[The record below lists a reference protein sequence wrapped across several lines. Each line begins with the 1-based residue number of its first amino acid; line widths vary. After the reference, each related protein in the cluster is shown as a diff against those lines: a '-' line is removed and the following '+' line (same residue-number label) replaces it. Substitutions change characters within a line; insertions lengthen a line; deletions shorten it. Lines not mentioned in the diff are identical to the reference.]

1 MFDVDYT
8 WIGIG
13 SSHLGLDRPLYAES
27 FWDDSYD
34 WNPNMG
40 KVWGLSRG
48 LVPDPATLND
58 PLKHTLG
65 PASILST
72 SHPAFGTLP
81 TSIFDTYFAL
91 NSDGG
96 SWNEFAFN
104 TTAPADYGSKSA
116 AAAFR
121 TLRTANDFHPR
132 AAILDSAFSCY
143 GQFAPKN
150 VTEIHPLGG
159 GPPRMVTTSATVPAY
174 RLTPTQQHCVDY
186 GHKHVQTQNILDYY
200 YDRLGPEGKF
210 DFILFVDDQV
220 SNLLTVKAGPWRQG
234 HYYHWGPMA
243 SSVKEAE
250 GAEEAD
256 DTVFTPDQVKVGFP
270 HGGSQYLV
278 QPRGN
283 GSAPDG
289 NCAGCFYVQA
299 SDPDGTSPYV
309 SINNDHHSIK
319 KPLL

>member
-58 PLKHTLG
+58 PLTHTLG

-81 TSIFDTYFAL
+81 TSTFDTYFAL

-104 TTAPADYGSKSA
+104 TTAPADYGYDLLCPCTGPCGMGTTTHT
-116 AAAFR
+116 R
-121 TLRTANDFHPR
+121 VLDTLVH
-132 AAILDSAFSCY
+132 CCCWC
-143 GQFAPKN
+143 
-150 VTEIHPLGG
+150 
-159 GPPRMVTTSATVPAY
+159 AY
-174 RLTPTQQHCVDY
+174 
-186 GHKHVQTQNILDYY
+186 
-200 YDRLGPEGKF
+200 
-210 DFILFVDDQV
+210 
-220 SNLLTVKAGPWRQG
+220 
-234 HYYHWGPMA
+234 
-243 SSVKEAE
+243 
-250 GAEEAD
+250 
-256 DTVFTPDQVKVGFP
+256 
-270 HGGSQYLV
+270 
-278 QPRGN
+278 
-283 GSAPDG
+283 
-289 NCAGCFYVQA
+289 
-299 SDPDGTSPYV
+299 
-309 SINNDHHSIK
+309 
-319 KPLL
+319 